1 MLDPTEASL
10 LNTLYAAAL
19 PLTDHHSG
27 SSMSHR
33 GPLTAVITTVLGVTL
48 GGLLVWRVYRRK
60 RKPLPSVQKVDH
72 PVEAPPPVE
81 VSTAAQHQLN
91 QPPALEKEWKA
102 TECQATVLPPA
113 VQIPSSKQLLA
124 VKPVT
129 VSSEDEWQQLWPQM
143 QRELSAYPVLG
154 LDCEWVKTDAVRKS
168 FCTFPQFIS
177 EEKIRRKRFICSFRY
192 SCGNEKL
199 THLNQNI
206 K

>member
-1 MLDPTEASL
+1 MDPTEASL
-10 LNTLYAAAL
+10 LNTLYVAAL
-19 PLTDHHSG
+19 PLTNHHSG

-60 RKPLPSVQKVDH
+60 RKPLPSIQKVDN
-72 PVEAPPPVE
+72 PVEALPPVE
-81 VSTAAQHQLN
+81 KVSAAAEHRLN

-102 TECQATVLPPA
+102 AECQTTVLPPA
-113 VQIPSSKQLLA
+113 VQIPSSEQLLA

-143 QRELSAYPVLG
+143 QRELSVYPVLG

-168 FCTFPQFIS
+168 FCMFPQFIS
-177 EEKIRRKRFICSFRY
+177 EGKIHRKKIHLLVYIFLWERETHSFKPEY
-192 SCGNEKL
+192 
-199 THLNQNI
+199 
-206 K
+206 